1 MTGFEL
7 WTSGFE
13 ATTLPTRPQPLPIDC
28 KFFDLF
34 DFVMLI
40 TTLKG

>member
-13 ATTLPTRPQPLPIDC
+13 ATTLPTRPQPLPDC
-28 KFFDLF
+28 KIFDLF